1 MICSKC
7 GHECADD
14 IKFCT
19 NCGVELVAEV
29 QEEKVTEEVVEAV
42 EEAAVEEVAEA
53 KKEVKEEAE
62 EIAVAKEE
70 AVAEAEEGTSEKK
83 EKKSFKQ
90 IIDGMDEKVKKFAAM
105 GAAAV
110 VVLLFLIFV
119 IATLGS
125 KDDSYMKVSE
135 KSIFDF
141 ETRDGD
147 LYAIYMD
154 GKQVKLDDEKA
165 YDRTYSMDGSVVAY
179 QNEEDELVIIKE
191 GEVITT
197 GIDEAE
203 GVLISNN
210 GDTLIYFSDCEKAT
224 YYDAYYDYEDT
235 IKVGTLNLYD
245 IKKKSGI
252 EIAEEVV
259 VDSAV
264 LSPDGKTVAYVAE
277 YEATD
282 DFRGFYS
289 VNGKEPVEVG
299 KEKRVFAIADKA
311 KYVYYSDVD
320 RVYVMTKK
328 GDEKL
333 ASDLRDVEVMLNAD
347 NTEMLFLMEDKTYIT
362 VKGGEKKKVAGEEFT
377 RVILEDDAAIGEQDL
392 EKERGEIEITYT
404 GVDTFEGKLFYSY
417 YADEIYYMKKKFE
430 AEKLASNT
438 YQYALAEDGTSLVY
452 RNSSDIVKVTK
463 FDKGGEKS
471 VIASNAYPQKIYADG
486 DLKHVYLLN
495 QESELYYVGKKG
507 KGTKI
512 ADDVT
517 SAVMSSD
524 GTYCYY
530 IVDGEDLCYSKSG
543 GKEKE
548 LRVVDDGELYLTK
561 ENGIVYVAVSEDD
574 VNTVYCM
581 DGKKMKEIYSVEEE
595 KDYDEYI
602 EDALKDAMDDFMDY
616 YD

>member
-29 QEEKVTEEVVEAV
+29 QEEKETEEVVEAT
-42 EEAAVEEVAEA
+42 EEAAVEEVSEA
-53 KKEVKEEAE
+53 KEEAE
-62 EIAVAKEE
+62 EVAVAKEE
-70 AVAEAEEGTSEKK
+70 AVAEAEEGASEKK

-90 IIDGMDEKVKKFAAM
+90 LIGGMNEKAKKFIAM

-110 VVLLFLIFV
+110 VVLLFLIFL

-135 KSIFDF
+135 NSVLAV
-141 ETRDGD
+141 EERDGD
-147 LYAIYMD
+147 LYAIYAD
-154 GKQVKLDDEKA
+154 GEQLKLDDDKA
-165 YDRTYSMDGSVVAY
+165 NYQTYSMDGSVLAY
-179 QNEEDELVIIKE
+179 RNEEDELVIIKDRK
-191 GEVITT
+191 IIAT
-197 GIDEAE
+197 GIDEAT
-203 GVLISNN
+203 GVLVSNS
-210 GDTLIYFSDCEKAT
+210 GDTLVYFSDCERVS
-224 YYDAYYDYEDT
+224 YYVAEYDYEDT

-245 IKKKSGI
+245 IKKKSGM

-320 RVYVMTKK
+320 RVYVMNKK

-333 ASDLRDVEVMLNAD
+333 AGDLYDVEVMLNAD
-347 NTEMLFLMEDKTYIT
+347 YSELLFFVDGKTYIT
-362 VKGGEKKKVAGEEFT
+362 VKGGEKKKVAGERFT
-377 RVILEDDAAIGEQDL
+377 RVILEDNAARDGQDL
-392 EKERGEIEITYT
+392 ETEIGEIEITYT
-404 GVDTFEGKLFYSY
+404 GVDTFEEKLFYCY

-430 AEKLASNT
+430 AEKLASST
-438 YQYALAEDGTSLVY
+438 YQYALAEDGESLVY
-452 RNSSDIVKVTK
+452 RNGSDIVKVTK
-463 FDKGGEKS
+463 FAKGGEKS
-471 VIASNAYPQKIYADG
+471 VIASNAYPEKIYADG

-495 QESELYYVGKKG
+495 SESELYYVEKKG

-517 SAVMSSD
+517 SAVMSAD
-524 GTYCYY
+524 GTYCYF
-530 IVDGEDLCYSKSG
+530 IIEGEELCYSKNG

-561 ENGIVYVAVSEDD
+561 ENGIVYVGVSEED
-574 VNTVYCM
+574 VNTVYRM
-581 DGKKMKEIYSVEEE
+581 EGKKMKEVYSIEEE
-595 KDYDEYI
+595 KNYDEYI
-602 EDALKDAMDDFMDY
+602 EDALKDAIDDAMDY